1 MTSIFT
7 PREFKN
13 YCYVVKCEDGNEYDV
28 GVFMTFEGLKKYFKE
43 KIEWKFNKN
52 ITEDKFIK
60 MCKDAYFIIDMME
73 IID

>member
-1 MTSIFT
+1 MIYYIIKYLILNYITINIMASIFT

-13 YCYVVKCEDGNEYDV
+13 YCYVVKCEDGNE
-28 GVFMTFEGLKKYFKE
+28 
-43 KIEWKFNKN
+43 FNKN

-60 MCKDAYFIIDMME
+60 MCKEAYFIIDMME

>member
-1 MTSIFT
+1 MASIFT

-13 YCYVVKCEDGNEYDV
+13 YCYVVKCEDGNGYDV
-28 GVFMTFEGLKKYFKE
+28 GVFMTFEGLKKYFK

-60 MCKDAYFIIDMME
+60 MFKVACFIIYMME